1 MKSPVFDRIKLRL
14 SLTYLVVISIILAIF
29 AVGMRVLY
37 YQVLHQK
44 IIEELNLVAESVID
58 NIELDE
64 NRLTFDQE
72 LIDRHQTHLKT
83 PVLTPEHNLEL
94 FDRQGHLLNK
104 LGKFSSDLP
113 FSFDNFEQV
122 LPGSS
127 RFQYVTVPLIEIDTE
142 LAVGYIRVSQSL
154 APIDASINKLDLG
167 LVCGICLTL
176 IISSLGAIWLTRQA
190 IKPAEK
196 SFQQLQ
202 QFTAD
207 ASHELRSPLMAIMS
221 NVSVALKYPEGIR
234 VIDIAKFQSIA
245 SATNQMRRL
254 IEDLLWLARN
264 NSGADRSYTK
274 VVDLSE
280 ILANIIETYKSIA
293 DNKQLEIK
301 SRLTKNS
308 LLLGD
313 SLELQR
319 AFANLLENAIFY
331 NQIGGSI
338 SIELIQKRRF
348 IVVTFSDTGIGINTE
363 NLPKIFDR
371 FWRADSSRTQ
381 WEGGSGLGL
390 AIVKDIITRH
400 QGQIK
405 VTSKKNVGSCFIIQL
420 PIPECHRS

>member
-14 SLTYLVVISIILAIF
+14 SLNYLVIIGMILAIF

-58 NIELDE
+58 NIKLDE
-64 NRLTFDQE
+64 DRLTFDQE

-122 LPGSS
+122 LSGSS

-154 APIDASINKLDLG
+154 APIDASTNKLDLG
-167 LVCGICLTL
+167 LVSGIFLTL
-176 IISSLGAIWLTRQA
+176 IISSIGAIWLTRQA

-234 VIDIAKFQSIA
+234 IRDITKFQSIA
-245 SATNQMRRL
+245 SATNQMHRL

-264 NSGADRSYTK
+264 NSGADKSYTK

-280 ILANIIETYKSIA
+280 ILANIIERYKLIA
-293 DNKQLEIK
+293 NDKQIEIK
-301 SRLTKNS
+301 SRLTKS
-308 LLLGD
+308 LLLLGD
-313 SLELQR
+313 NLELQR

-338 SIELIQKRRF
+338 SIDLIQERRF
-348 IVVTFSDTGIGINTE
+348 IIVTFSDTGIGINTE
-363 NLPKIFDR
+363 HLPRIFDR

-420 PIPECHRS
+420 PIQEHHRS